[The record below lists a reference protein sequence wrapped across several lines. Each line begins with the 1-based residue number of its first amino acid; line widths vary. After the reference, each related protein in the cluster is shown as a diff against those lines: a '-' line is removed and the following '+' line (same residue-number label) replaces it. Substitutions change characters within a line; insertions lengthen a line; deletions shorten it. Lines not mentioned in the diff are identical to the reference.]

1 MQQAQPDNLALRGLL
16 QSLDDLVFLLDQE
29 GRFVHHWVRPEQR
42 PHLFVPPEE
51 FMGKLLQEVLPEE
64 LSQQFLPLFKATL
77 AGENA
82 QAYEYPSPDHQH
94 WYSLVFRLIPNSPGY
109 LIARIQD
116 ITEKRRYQ
124 QALEDEVKLRTEAL
138 TTVVQEAQQTLAILN
153 TSQRLGQMGGWEY
166 NPQTKKMWWSDELYR
181 IHGLPVPSDRD
192 AQEAEKLIEK
202 SFGCYPAGVPDEI
215 SALYQLA
222 LQGQKSEKSY
232 PFTSFDGQQ
241 KWVHLIITPLF
252 EKGVVTRIIGV
263 LADMTARKQ
272 SELELQKAKEIA
284 EQASRSK
291 SLFLANMSHEI
302 RTPMNAI
309 LGFSQLLREEIQ
321 EPRLQR
327 YIKIIHKSGESLLT
341 LINEI
346 LDISKIEA
354 GKLELHPEPIR
365 LKSLVDELENLL
377 KPAFKHKQ
385 LLLKTEIAPEVP
397 LLVEL
402 DGSRLRQIL
411 LNLLSNALKFTQQGS
426 VSVKLDYTPQNATSG
441 QLQIAVSDT
450 GIGIAPE
457 LQGHIFEAF
466 EQANPSYRKDV
477 KGAGLG
483 LAISRRLAHLMNGE
497 LEVTSA
503 LNQGAVFR
511 LSLPVL
517 SVAEY
522 AESAEPV
529 SPEALL
535 PTNFAPA
542 SVLIVD
548 DNSDNLLLIE
558 ALLSAYPLRIFTAQ
572 NGHEACVLAEKYRP
586 DLILMDIKMPVMD
599 GTEAL
604 KILRQTLSTA
614 AIPVVALTAFSLQNE
629 QENLLEMGFDAYLS
643 KPVSRTGL
651 LLTLA
656 SFLKVDEQQTQAE
669 KPEMAQEDLSKPLTD
684 AEKTELLQQIN
695 QNWLPQAEALGQ
707 SLIINE
713 LDLFAQDLEKE
724 ALRWR
729 LSQVYALSTQ
739 LRAQIAAFEL
749 EASQQSLHL
758 LAEQLRAE
766 RAHL

>member
-1 MQQAQPDNLALRGLL
+1 MQQSQHDDLALQGLL
-16 QSLDDLVFLLDQE
+16 QSLDDLVFLLDRE
-29 GRFVHHWVRPEQR
+29 GRFVHHWVRPEQQ
-42 PHLFVPPEE
+42 PLLFAPPEE
-51 FMGKLLQEVLPEE
+51 FLGKRLEEVLPEA

-77 AGENA
+77 AGEKT
-82 QAYEYPSPDHQH
+82 QAYEYPSPDLQS
-94 WYSLVFRLIPNSPGY
+94 WYSLVFRLIPDSPGY

-116 ITEKRRYQ
+116 ITEKRHYQ

-138 TTVVQEAQQTLAILN
+138 TTVIQEAQQTLAILN
-153 TSQRLGQMGGWEY
+153 TSQRLGQIGGWEY
-166 NPQTKKMWWSDELYR
+166 NPKTKKMWWSDELYR

-192 AQEAEKLIEK
+192 AQEAETLIEK
-202 SFGCYPAGVPDEI
+202 SFACCPAGVPEEI
-215 SALYQLA
+215 RALYLGA
-222 LQGQKSEKSY
+222 MQGQEIEKSF

-241 KWVHLIITPLF
+241 KWVQMIITPLF
-252 EKGVVTRIIGV
+252 EKGVVTRLLGV

-327 YIKIIHKSGESLLT
+327 YIKIVHKSGESLLT

-365 LKSLVDELENLL
+365 LKSLVEELENLL
-377 KPAFKHKQ
+377 KPAFKQKQ
-385 LLLKTEIAPEVP
+385 LLLKTEIAAALPI
-397 LLVEL
+397 LVEL
-402 DGSRLRQIL
+402 DGARLRQIL

-426 VSVKLDYTPQNATSG
+426 VCVKLDYVPESPDRG
-441 QLQIAVSDT
+441 QLQIDVSDT

-457 LQGHIFEAF
+457 LQGHIFESF

-483 LAISRRLAHLMNGE
+483 LAISRRLARLMNGE
-497 LEVTSA
+497 LDVTSA
-503 LNQGAVFR
+503 LYQGAVFR
-511 LSLPVL
+511 LTLPVL
-517 SVAEY
+517 IV
-522 AESAEPV
+522 AESAEQAT
-529 SPEALL
+529 EAIL
-535 PTNFAPA
+535 PANFAPA
-542 SVLIVD
+542 CILIVD

-558 ALLSAYPLRIFTAQ
+558 ALLGPYPLRIFTAQ
-572 NGHEACVLAEKYRP
+572 NGHEACVLAEKYLP
-586 DLILMDIKMPVMD
+586 DLILMDIKMPIMD

-604 KILRQTLSTA
+604 QVLRQTLATA

-643 KPVSRTGL
+643 KPVSREDL

-656 SFLKVDEQQTQAE
+656 SFLKTEAQQTPATE
-669 KPEMAQEDLSKPLTD
+669 PEMPQVEQSQPLTN
-684 AEKTELLQQIN
+684 AEKTELLQQIS

-713 LDLFAQDLEKE
+713 LEIFAQKLEKE

-729 LSQVYALSTQ
+729 LSQVHALITQ
-739 LRAQIAAFEL
+739 LQAQIAAFEL
-749 EASQQSLHL
+749 ESSQQSLHL
-758 LAEQLRAE
+758 LAEQLRTE
-766 RAHL
+766 REHLS